1 MEKITLKNNTMKY
14 KIFVAFDHYS
24 GLELWQVIGMDNDY
38 IGEYH
43 TNLEDAALELHNLKN
58 KIQ

>member
-1 MEKITLKNNTMKY
+1 MKY